1 MSRASKDLTEHPISS
16 EVVYDGKL
24 LHVRRD
30 KVRLPDGA
38 VAEREY
44 VRHPGAVL
52 IIAVLENGELVMERQ
67 FRYPLRRDMIELP
80 AGKIDPGEPPLE
92 TAKRELLEETG
103 YAASGW
109 RHLATIHLAIG
120 YSDEHIEI
128 FLAEGLAQRE
138 AKLDDGNSSRCSRCR
153 SRRRSNG
160 CARAG
165 SPTRRRSRAC
175 SGRRRCSAA
184 RGFRTGNGSRF
195 RLPAFCWPARRR
207 HG

>member
-1 MSRASKDLTEHPISS
+1 MSHQRKDLTEHPISS
-16 EVVYDGKL
+16 ELVYDGKL

-30 KVRLPDGA
+30 TVRLPDGG

-44 VRHPGAVL
+44 IRHPGAVM
-52 IIAVLENGELVMERQ
+52 IIALVDSGELVMERQ

-103 YAASGW
+103 YSASEW

-128 FLAEGLAQRE
+128 FLARGLTQE
-138 AKLDDGNSSRCSRCR
+138 QAKLDDEEFLEVFTLPLAAALDWVRDGRITDSK
-153 SRRRSNG
+153 
-160 CARAG
+160 
-165 SPTRRRSRAC
+165 TL
-175 SGRRRCSAA
+175 SGLFWAEKVL
-184 RGFRTGNGSRF
+184 RGPWRQNR
-195 RLPAFCWPARRR
+195 
-207 HG
+207 